1 MTQLNLSH
9 YFLLAMPDM
18 QDPYFA
24 RSVVYI
30 LEHDSNGAFGLIVNK
45 PVATKISEVVEQL
58 DITVPE
64 DWQDRPVLYGGPVST
79 EQGFV
84 LFETEENNSQISGS
98 NKVAIT
104 TSIDT
109 LNTIMHIDN
118 QQFLLCMGY
127 AGWGPGQL
135 EHELQENGWL
145 TVEADLQILF
155 KTPTDNKYNQALKK
169 LGIDPA
175 MMSNT
180 GGRV

>member
-18 QDPYFA
+18 QDPYFS

-45 PVATKISEVVEQL
+45 PVSTQISEIASQL
-58 DITVPE
+58 EIPVP
-64 DWQDRPVLYGGPVST
+64 DSWQDRSVLYGGPVST

-84 LFETEENNSQISGS
+84 LFETEENGGQISGS
-98 NKVAIT
+98 NQVAIT
-104 TSIDT
+104 TSIET
-109 LNTIMHIDN
+109 LDTIMHIEE

-127 AGWGPGQL
+127 AGWAPGQL
-135 EHELQENGWL
+135 EQELQQNGWL
-145 TVEADLQILF
+145 TVEADLDILF
-155 KTPTDNKYNQALKK
+155 KASTEHKYNKALKK

-180 GGRV
+180 GGTV